1 MNGLSKND
9 GNINDKSDSESEIL
23 GSREAGSGWL
33 YQTIEIFE
41 LRHCFT
47 KLIFAWCIFLKTG
60 VAVAK
65 YLVHLF
71 FFFSNYPK
79 AQIKERWKFE
89 NVRFKT
95 WCVYILPHIST
106 ERQNYT
112 EEIVER
118 RSNKKARRSPDSATS
133 KTSSGVDTEFHDS
146 TREVYG

>member
-1 MNGLSKND
+1 M
-9 GNINDKSDSESEIL
+9 
-23 GSREAGSGWL
+23 
-33 YQTIEIFE
+33 
-41 LRHCFT
+41 
-47 KLIFAWCIFLKTG
+47 FLETG

-71 FFFSNYPK
+71 FFFSNYSK

-95 WCVYILPHIST
+95 WRVYILPHIST
-106 ERQNYT
+106 EGQKYT
-112 EEIVER
+112 EEVVER
-118 RSNKKARRSPDSATS
+118 RSNKKARRSPDSTAS